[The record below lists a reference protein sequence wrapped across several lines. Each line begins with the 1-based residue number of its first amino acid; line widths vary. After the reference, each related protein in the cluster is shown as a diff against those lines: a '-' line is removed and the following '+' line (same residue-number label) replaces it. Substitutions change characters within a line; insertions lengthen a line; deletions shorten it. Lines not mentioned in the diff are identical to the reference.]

1 LYVPAGYLTGRRSCG
16 CNNWFQFQAEKEE
29 KRLRRVLANRESA
42 RQTILRRQV
51 MSISI
56 HLRAT
61 AWMIQC

>member
-1 LYVPAGYLTGRRSCG
+1 LYVPTGCLTGRRSCG

-56 HLRAT
+56 HLHAT
-61 AWMIQC
+61 PWMIQC